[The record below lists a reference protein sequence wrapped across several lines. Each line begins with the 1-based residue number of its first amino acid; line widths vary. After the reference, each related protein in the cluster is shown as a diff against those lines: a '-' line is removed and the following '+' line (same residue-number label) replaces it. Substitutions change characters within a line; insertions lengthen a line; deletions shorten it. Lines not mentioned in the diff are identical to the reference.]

1 MTTYHAYSTLFP
13 FYFIRYL
20 LRLTLDI
27 VALYGLR
34 FYMICHAQWP
44 NIGISVTYT
53 NGDSTEISSP
63 ALYLSQ
69 EPFKCCPTTVAML
82 LWPVHG
88 WYEYTS
94 HCHSDK
100 YTFVKEQSS
109 LTVFHAVADSP
120 LGTLA
125 YGLRPFVGL
134 APLVLVS
141 SVPFGQLY
149 YLTLCKE
156 MQISLTNEKHAIY
169 GWRGYQKPQNIVIF
183 RPGSIGGLLTHW
195 LTNRITT
202 SHNNPISK

>member
-13 FYFIRYL
+13 FYFIRYS

-34 FYMICHAQWP
+34 FYMIYHAQWS
-44 NIGISVTYT
+44 NVDISVTYA

-69 EPFKCCPTTVAML
+69 EPFKCYPTTVAIL

-88 WYEYTS
+88 WYGYIS

-100 YTFVKEQSS
+100 YIFVKVQSS
-109 LTVFHAVADSP
+109 LTVFHAVTDSP

-125 YGLRPFVGL
+125 YGLRLCVGL
-134 APLVLVS
+134 RPFSLCPLFPLDS
-141 SVPFGQLY
+141 CIISHY
-149 YLTLCKE
+149 AKKCKF
-156 MQISLTNEKHAIY
+156 L
-169 GWRGYQKPQNIVIF
+169 
-183 RPGSIGGLLTHW
+183 W
-195 LTNRITT
+195 LTKNMQYMVGGGTKN
-202 SHNNPISK
+202 HKM